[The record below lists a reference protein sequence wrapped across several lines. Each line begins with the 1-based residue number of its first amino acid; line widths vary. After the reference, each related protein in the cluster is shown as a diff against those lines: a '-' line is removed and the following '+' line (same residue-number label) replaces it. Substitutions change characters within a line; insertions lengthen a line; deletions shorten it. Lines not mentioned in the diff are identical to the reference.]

1 MSAKQIPIVW
11 VTGASRGIGAAIAR
25 AFAADGA
32 HVVLTGRDVRALQ
45 RNARQ
50 IRKLGG
56 AASTVR
62 CDVEQEKSVSLAYK
76 TISKKFRKVDVL
88 VNNAGVTFFKTFE
101 KTTVKDF
108 DHVMATNLRGV
119 FLCTKS
125 VLPAMVS
132 RGNGFIINILSVSAT
147 TTFKNSSAYAATKA
161 GVLALSRSLRAEVRK
176 RGVRVIDI
184 LPGAVETE
192 MWNRDERKKY
202 HNKMMQPEDV
212 AEVVVSVIRQ
222 PKRVLTEEIV
232 IRPVEG
238 DL

>member
-1 MSAKQIPIVW
+1 MSAKPFPIVW

-25 AFAADGA
+25 AFAASGA
-32 HVVLTGRDVRALQ
+32 HVVLTGRDLQ
-45 RNARQ
+45 TLRQNARQ
-50 IRKLGG
+50 ISTLGG
-56 AASTVR
+56 KALALR
-62 CDVEQEKSVSLAYK
+62 CDVERESSVTLAYEA
-76 TISKKFRKVDVL
+76 IFKKFGKVDVL
-88 VNNAGVTFFKTFE
+88 VNNAGVTYFKPFE

-125 VLPAMVS
+125 VLPGMVM
-132 RGNGFIINILSVSAT
+132 RKNGFIINIVSVSAT

-176 RGVRVIDI
+176 NGVRVIDI

-192 MWNRDERKKY
+192 MWNRDERRKY
-202 HNKMMQPEDV
+202 HDKMMQPEDV

-232 IRPVEG
+232 IRPIEG

>member
-1 MSAKQIPIVW
+1 MSAKQVQVVW

-25 AFAADGA
+25 AFAASGA
-32 HVVLTGRDVRALQ
+32 HVVLTGRDIRAL
-45 RNARQ
+45 RQ
-50 IRKLGG
+50 NVLKIREYGG
-56 AASTVR
+56 KASTLR
-62 CDVEQEKSVSLAYK
+62 CDVERESSVILAYK

-88 VNNAGVTFFKTFE
+88 VNNAGVTYFKSFE

-108 DHVMATNLRGV
+108 DHVLATNLRGV

-125 VLPAMVS
+125 VLPSML
-132 RGNGFIINILSVSAT
+132 RRRNGFIINILSVSAT
-147 TTFKNSSAYAATKA
+147 TTFKNSSAYAASKA

-176 RGVRVIDI
+176 NGISVIDI

-192 MWNRDERKKY
+192 MWDRNERKKY
-202 HNKMMQPEDV
+202 HNKMMQPEDI
-212 AEVVVSVIRQ
+212 AEVVVSVVRQ